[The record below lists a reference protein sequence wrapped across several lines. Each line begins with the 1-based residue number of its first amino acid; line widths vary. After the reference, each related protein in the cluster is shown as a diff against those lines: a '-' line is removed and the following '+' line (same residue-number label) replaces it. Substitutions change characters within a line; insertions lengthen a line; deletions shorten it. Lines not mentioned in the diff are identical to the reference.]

1 MSGGSWESFIMPLIF
16 LLLFLVSGRKR
27 KTRQAPPLP
36 IVKKESVVVHKKVLD
51 PVVLPKKDPVV
62 PASKRTSSYEVEKKQ
77 RRVPILS
84 KDWDRK
90 SSLQRAFVL
99 SEVLKKV
106 DE

>member
-1 MSGGSWESFIMPLIF
+1 MSEATWESLIMPLIF
-16 LLLFLVSGRKR
+16 LLLFFVTGRKK
-27 KTRQAPPLP
+27 KTREEPPLSTL
-36 IVKKESVVVHKKVLD
+36 KKE
-51 PVVLPKKDPVV
+51 PVVLSKKAPDREVLLKKDQVV
-62 PASKRTSSYEVEKKQ
+62 SVPKRTSSYEVEKKQ